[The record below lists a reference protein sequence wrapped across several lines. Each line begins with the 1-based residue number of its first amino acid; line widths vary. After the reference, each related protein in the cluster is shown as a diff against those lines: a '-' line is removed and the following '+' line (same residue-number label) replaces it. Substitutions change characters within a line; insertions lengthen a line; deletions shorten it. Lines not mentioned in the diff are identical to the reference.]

1 MMSTVLGVIG
11 LVSLGAVIFLSYRD
25 GGMARTGYG
34 FTGILATLYALAGLY
49 LGVIT
54 VRDKTYYRLF
64 PVLGVVLNLVV
75 LGLVGLI
82 LYMGVNG

>member
-1 MMSTVLGVIG
+1 
-11 LVSLGAVIFLSYRD
+11 
-25 GGMARTGYG
+25 MARTGYG

>member
-64 PVLGVVLNLVV
+64 LGVVLNLVV